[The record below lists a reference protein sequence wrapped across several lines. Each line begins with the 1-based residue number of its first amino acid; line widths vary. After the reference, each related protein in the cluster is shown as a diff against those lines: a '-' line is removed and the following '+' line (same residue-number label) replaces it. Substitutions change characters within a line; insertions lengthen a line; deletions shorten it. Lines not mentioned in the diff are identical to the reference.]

1 MFGIIALALVLV
13 VILLKVVNTS
23 LKVGFGITGF
33 AVKLLFSKPVMLGI
47 IAFVALQMV
56 GVV

>member
-13 VILLKVVNTS
+13 CIT
-23 LKVGFGITGF
+23 LKVGFGVTGF
-33 AVKLLFSKPVMLGI
+33 AVKLLFSKPVMLGLI
-47 IAFVALQMV
+47 TFVALQMV